1 MDLHLILEQT
11 GVRPGT
17 SCTNQLFNLA
27 QFIEDGYEKGS
38 ITGAAFVDL
47 SEAYDTVIHRILVQK
62 LFKVTKD
69 VRLTKKSVDVS
80 LYTSRVE
87 GA

>member
-1 MDLHLILEQT
+1 M
-11 GVRPGT
+11 
-17 SCTNQLFNLA
+17 
-27 QFIEDGYEKGS
+27 
-38 ITGAAFVDL
+38 
-47 SEAYDTVIHRILVQK
+47 QK